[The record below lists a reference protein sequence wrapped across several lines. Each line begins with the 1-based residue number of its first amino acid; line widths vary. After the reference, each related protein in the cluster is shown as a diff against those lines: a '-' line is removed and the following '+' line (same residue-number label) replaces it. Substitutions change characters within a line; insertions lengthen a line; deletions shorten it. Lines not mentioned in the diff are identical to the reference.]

1 MDAAQHALAPDA
13 AALASRRLKPTVSQR
28 PERGYSGREKGKQ
41 ERTPFAELRS
51 AIERETMVSKE
62 PQPVHALQNANR
74 RVCSKSTRER
84 MATAGNGTA
93 GRKPTSRETTSAV

>member
-1 MDAAQHALAPDA
+1 MRFQPTASLACASFAAAEALA
-13 AALASRRLKPTVSQR
+13 VSQR

-93 GRKPTSRETTSAV
+93 GRKPTSRETTWAV